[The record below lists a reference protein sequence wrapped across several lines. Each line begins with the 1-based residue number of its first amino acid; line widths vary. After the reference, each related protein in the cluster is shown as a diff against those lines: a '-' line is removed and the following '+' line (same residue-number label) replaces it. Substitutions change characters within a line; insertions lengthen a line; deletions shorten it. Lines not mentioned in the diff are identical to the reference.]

1 LKKADARWFG
11 GRSPGSAGATLL
23 GARLVWS
30 DPPLWTAGDW
40 APEHVRTAER
50 PDAKIAVF
58 GPCSASEHEL
68 ARALTSPNL
77 AAAAGSWAGSYT
89 VVRASMGGP
98 VEVLADAAGAG
109 PLYTARTPH
118 GLVWGS
124 SSLALSPLAGGSVDT
139 EWIAAYV
146 RDKHSPPP
154 GRSAWTGVEPVPA
167 GHLLMLRVDGTTSM
181 QAWWSPIKRLPDD
194 TARTLRWALGE
205 GVRVRVEGVPVS
217 TDLAGMDS
225 STLALLAA
233 QYGPTTGVTLHPSGV
248 TEGGD
253 LQYAQ
258 ALNVPGLHATFFP
271 LEERHLP
278 FAPAD
283 VPLPATDEPAP
294 STAVWAMFAQQL
306 QAMAAAGSARHL
318 TGDGGDDLFMPAPT
332 HLANLAR
339 RGHWLRLMSD
349 AMDWARLRKQSPR
362 PLIAAAFRANSG
374 SIGRTQRPRPAWL
387 NVPVPVRANT
397 GGGVDAAFVASMR
410 NTARTAY
417 SEIQLAD
424 AVGIEL
430 HNPYFDAAVL
440 DAVVSASAEQRFSAR
455 RYKPLLADTF
465 ADMLPEAHRM
475 RAAKGVF
482 AGDFHRGL
490 RTNLRRVLDL
500 TDGHLAALG
509 IIDPDPL
516 RATVHAAALGAQ
528 TQWPPLLATLA
539 AEAWIR
545 AADGAASTTWT
556 MPAPAGAQ

>member
-1 LKKADARWFG
+1 
-11 GRSPGSAGATLL
+11 
-23 GARLVWS
+23 
-30 DPPLWTAGDW
+30 
-40 APEHVRTAER
+40 
-50 PDAKIAVF
+50 
-58 GPCSASEHEL
+58 
-68 ARALTSPNL
+68 
-77 AAAAGSWAGSYT
+77 
-89 VVRASMGGP
+89 VVRASKGGP
-98 VEVLADAAGAG
+98 VEVLTDAAGAD
-109 PLYTARTPH
+109 PLYTATTPH
-118 GLVWGS
+118 GLVWAS
-124 SSLALSPLAGGSVDT
+124 SSLALSSLTGGSVDA

-146 RDKHSPPP
+146 RDKHTPSP

-167 GHLLMLRVDGTTSM
+167 GHLLTLRADGTASM
-181 QAWWSPIKRLPDD
+181 SVWWSPVKRLPDG
-194 TARTLRWALGE
+194 TTRALRWALGE

-258 ALNVPGLHATFFP
+258 TLDVPGLHAILFP

-278 FAPAD
+278 FSPAD
-283 VPLPATDEPAP
+283 VLLPATDEPAP
-294 STAVWAMFAQQL
+294 STAVWAMFAEQL
-306 QAMAAAGSARHL
+306 QTMAAAGSVRHL
-318 TGDGGDDLFMPAPT
+318 TGDGGDDLFMAAPT
-332 HLANLAR
+332 HLASLAR
-339 RGHWLRLMSD
+339 RGHWLRLMGD

-362 PLIAAAFRANSG
+362 PLIAAALRGDYGA
-374 SIGRTQRPRPAWL
+374 IGRTQRPRPAWL
-387 NVPVPVRANT
+387 NVPVPAQANT
-397 GGGVDAAFVASMR
+397 DGGADAAFVASMR

-417 SEIQLAD
+417 AEIQLAD

-465 ADMLPEAHRM
+465 ADVLPEAHRM

-490 RTNLRRVLDL
+490 RTNLRRVLEL

-509 IIDPDPL
+509 IIDPAPL
-516 RATVHAAALGAQ
+516 CATVHAAALGAQ

-545 AADGAASTTWT
+545 AAEGATSTRWT
-556 MPAPAGAQ
+556 TSAPAGAR